1 MRYLRTC
8 HSLSLEEQNLEEYL
22 TSNRMLE
29 TALFNEQDVS
39 LYRQLGL
46 VKRQL
51 RHRGEE
57 ISDTLREKLKAARGS
72 VVIDD
77 AENALM
83 NSPELVAESRDDQS
97 IPTIS
102 LKQAQSA
109 EEAQKRESEVKE
121 LAREA
126 EKASRSCEQS
136 NPLVQTLFERKK
148 DVLDDEMDEESF
160 VLYDVMD
167 DYSLNEMKH
176 MWKKGE
182 KKKDPTRCTLTLR
195 RQNILKKL
203 FMNTLTDGN
212 EFQYMKHM
220 LVKLVGSTDG
230 EIRLPAFVNTPEN
243 LAKIRAYLQSLNM
256 TFEQIDTILGDDSD
270 FRLC

>member
-1 MRYLRTC
+1 
-8 HSLSLEEQNLEEYL
+8 
-22 TSNRMLE
+22 MLE

-72 VVIDD
+72 IVIDD

-97 IPTIS
+97 IPTVS
-102 LKQAQSA
+102 LKQSQNGD
-109 EEAQKRESEVKE
+109 ESQEQE
-121 LAREA
+121 LKVESPTQGVM
-126 EKASRSCEQS
+126 EKTDNS
-136 NPLVQTLFERKK
+136 NPLVQTLFGKK
-148 DVLDDEMDEESF
+148 KGEVDDELEEDDF

-167 DYSLNEMKH
+167 DYSLNEMKR
-176 MWKKGE
+176 MWKKGA
-182 KKKDPTRCTLTLR
+182 KSKDSTRCTLTLR

-212 EFQYMKHM
+212 DFQCMKHM
-220 LVKLVGSTDG
+220 LERLVGSTDG
-230 EIRLPAFVNTPEN
+230 ELRLPAFVNTPEN
-243 LAKIRAYLQSLNM
+243 LSKIRAYLQSLNM
-256 TFEQIDTILGDDSD
+256 TFEQIDAILGDDSD
-270 FRLC
+270 FHLCSTNNTTIALGNNQIIEHAP

>member
-1 MRYLRTC
+1 M
-8 HSLSLEEQNLEEYL
+8 EEYL

-46 VKRQL
+46 VKRQM

-83 NSPELVAESRDDQS
+83 NSPELVAESRDDPS
-97 IPTIS
+97 IPAVS
-102 LKQAQSA
+102 LKQSQD
-109 EEAQKRESEVKE
+109 EEKKPMRDVKVE
-121 LAREA
+121 NARGEEERTNA
-126 EKASRSCEQS
+126 AT
-136 NPLVQTLFERKK
+136 PLVQTLFGRKEGK
-148 DVLDDEMDEESF
+148 AEEDLDEEDF
-160 VLYDVMD
+160 VLYDVMG
-167 DYSLNEMKH
+167 DYSLNEMKR

-182 KKKDPTRCTLTLR
+182 KSKDPQRCTLTLR
-195 RQNILKKL
+195 RQDILKKL

-230 EIRLPAFVNTPEN
+230 AIRLPVFVNTPEN

-256 TFEQIDTILGDDSD
+256 TFEQIDAILGDDSD
-270 FRLC
+270 SCICSRNNTTIALGNNQIIEHAP